1 MSVNITKVFVVVVVV
16 VVVVAVESQMYGD
29 IGRFHSLLSA
39 SDH

>member
-1 MSVNITKVFVVVVVV
+1 MSVNITKVFVVVVV